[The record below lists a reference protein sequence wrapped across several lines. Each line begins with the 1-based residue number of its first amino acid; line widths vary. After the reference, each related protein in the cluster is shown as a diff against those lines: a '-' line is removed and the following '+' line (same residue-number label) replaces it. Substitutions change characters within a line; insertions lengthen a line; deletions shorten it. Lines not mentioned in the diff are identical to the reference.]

1 MKFSII
7 ICVSLLNILLAYSGD
22 KTEKKAIQFS
32 GIVKN
37 EQGKKLPY
45 VHIVDINTANGT
57 ISDMNGIF
65 SLVVHPGDTIWFSS
79 VGFKRKKISIPDT
92 INDAFYSTDI
102 KLVKDTVKIEEITV
116 YPWGTYTEFKEA
128 FLQLDVSNKAKENAR
143 ENIKKIKEQIAQN
156 NYPVKSDPELNYDYM
171 MRDQHE
177 RNFIKGQYPSV
188 SIFNPVAWSQFFEA
202 IKNGEFSE

>member
-1 MKFSII
+1 MKYRII
-7 ICVSLLNILLAYSGD
+7 MCIGLVNILLAYSAD
-22 KTEKKAIQFS
+22 KTKEKAIQFA
-32 GIVKN
+32 GVVKN
-37 EQGKKLPY
+37 EQEKKLPY
-45 VHIVDINTANGT
+45 VHIVNINTANGT

-79 VGFKRKKISIPDT
+79 VGFKRQKISIPDT
-92 INDAFYSTDI
+92 LNAAFYSSDV
-102 KLVKDTVKIEEITV
+102 KMVKDTVTIEQITV

-128 FLQLDVSNKAKENAR
+128 FLKLEISNQAKENAR
-143 ENIKKIKEQIAQN
+143 ENIEKIKEQIAQN
-156 NYPVKSDPELNYDYM
+156 NYPVKSDPDLNYDYM

-177 RNFIKGQYPSV
+177 RNFTKGQYPTI